1 MNVVVYTSFMIQAC
15 IIWAELEKQA
25 QSNPKAL
32 SVIMWIKLE
41 FLVFAVNLLTVP
53 GMLAILV
60 LLQWTQGGP
69 RFTFQYEN
77 RIYDDMLEKRM
88 LYVHLFGGPVIN
100 FVMALFLIYNRELLK
115 KAEEGDDRFIQTVG
129 PDIGIYM
136 MLAVSIGQFVGYA
149 FIIFISIF
157 PSWKKDSEVGK
168 IIAQLQR
175 EEAEKWQNE
184 CKKEEEDKDLKQD
197 WITI

>member
-1 MNVVVYTSFMIQAC
+1 
-15 IIWAELEKQA
+15 
-25 QSNPKAL
+25 
-32 SVIMWIKLE
+32 
-41 FLVFAVNLLTVP
+41 
-53 GMLAILV
+53 
-60 LLQWTQGGP
+60 
-69 RFTFQYEN
+69 
-77 RIYDDMLEKRM
+77 
-88 LYVHLFGGPVIN
+88 
-100 FVMALFLIYNRELLK
+100 
-115 KAEEGDDRFIQTVG
+115 
-129 PDIGIYM
+129 M